1 MMHTEGLL
9 FSIQKSRLNSG
20 VIKILVKKRFSYYLK
35 STYDIIFKKATLLS

>member
-20 VIKILVKKRFSYYLK
+20 VIKILVKKGSLTIQNQHMTLFLK
-35 STYDIIFKKATLLS
+35 KPL